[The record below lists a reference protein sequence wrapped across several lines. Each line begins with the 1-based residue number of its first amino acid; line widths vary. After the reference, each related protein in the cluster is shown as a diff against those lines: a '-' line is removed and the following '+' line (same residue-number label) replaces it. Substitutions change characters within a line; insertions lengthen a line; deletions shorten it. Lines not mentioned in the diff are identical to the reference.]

1 MVGYPS
7 PSRAKDSQHVRLI
20 LDAVRN
26 SYNRRTCIHE
36 LEDSTARWLLIHR
49 DSAVHTCEAVHDA
62 MVVPMSPEDG
72 NEVFVGVTAVQVQGL
87 PSLSCYRYLHA
98 TKPHVTSTVFDRDA
112 QRPGLAKHWHMRTHI
127 HILHGARYT
136 GRGRALAC
144 ASNTRCWSSM
154 GLNMRL

>member
-1 MVGYPS
+1 MLSETATIGEHVYTSLKTVQPGGYSFTVTPLCT
-7 PSRAKDSQHVRLI
+7 PVKQCTMPWYL
-20 LDAVRN
+20 
-26 SYNRRTCIHE
+26 
-36 LEDSTARWLLIHR
+36 
-49 DSAVHTCEAVHDA
+49 
-62 MVVPMSPEDG
+62 VPMSPEDG